1 MGESSMLSTMLM
13 ETMVAPSWRLNMMGR
28 LTTLSSMDMLG
39 VVSLPIIFNL
49 HDGATIVSISMVD
62 NMLDSSIRKV

>member
-28 LTTLSSMDMLG
+28 PAALGSMGMLG
-39 VVSLPIIFNL
+39 
-49 HDGATIVSISMVD
+49 MVD
-62 NMLDSSIRKV
+62 MYRFHSIFII